1 MQSGD
6 YAHSANATASPA
18 NTKEQRP
25 AGISRSVVCLCLAFA
40 LLVSPGHA
48 RADLDDRDFVGS
60 FLGNDAEAGNFFGT
74 EIQSDK
80 HTTGAEFFLEKTLSK
95 RSSVGLIW
103 GLQQL
108 STPGGQSAFGTDN
121 LSIFYKYVF
130 LTHQHHELAVAISPL
145 VEVTTGDR
153 RVGADNHNRVGGEL
167 LLAKGLGD
175 LPEPLRHFRPL
186 AVEGEFG
193 FDHPVDGITNQSI
206 FGFVELEYSLSYFN
220 DKVRPLRPFWSMHD
234 LVPHVELDYGQL
246 LNSRRGGTAP
256 DFRVTPGLTFV
267 SPRFVVKAGVMIA
280 ANGAAPSDDRV
291 AFVGLIGFP
300 LDALIP
306 ALGRNLF

>member
-1 MQSGD
+1 MIE
-6 YAHSANATASPA
+6 H
-18 NTKEQRP
+18 RP
-25 AGISRSVVCLCLAFA
+25 AGISRLVVCICLAFV
-40 LLVSPGHA
+40 LLLSLGRA

-60 FLGNDAEAGNFFGT
+60 FLGNDAEADNFFGV
-74 EIQSDK
+74 EIQSDM

-108 STPGGQSAFGTDN
+108 STPGRQSAFGTNN

-130 LTHQHHELAVAISPL
+130 LTLQHHELAVAISPS
-145 VEVTTGDR
+145 VELTTGNSQ
-153 RVGADNHNRVGGEL
+153 VGADNHNRVGGDL
-167 LLAKGLGD
+167 LFAKGLGD
-175 LPEPLRHFRPL
+175 LPESLRHLRPL

-193 FDHPVDGITNQSI
+193 FDHRVDGFSDQST
-206 FGFVELEYSLSYFN
+206 FGFVELEYSLAYLNEGARSP
-220 DKVRPLRPFWSMHD
+220 RSFWSMHD
-234 LVPHVELDYGQL
+234 LVPHVELDYNQL
-246 LNSRRGGTAP
+246 LNSGSAGTAP

-267 SPRFVVKAGVMIA
+267 SPRFVVKAGVTIA
-280 ANGAAPSDDRV
+280 VNGAAPSGDRL

>member
-1 MQSGD
+1 VLGTNITGSRVNPIE
-6 YAHSANATASPA
+6 H
-18 NTKEQRP
+18 RP
-25 AGISRSVVCLCLAFA
+25 AGISRSVVCLCLSLA
-40 LLVSPGHA
+40 LLASPRRA

-60 FLGNDAEAGNFFGT
+60 FLGNDAEADNFFGV
-74 EIQSDK
+74 EVVSDQL
-80 HTTGAEFFLEKTLSK
+80 TTGAEFFLEKTLSK
-95 RSSVGLIW
+95 RSSVGLTW

-108 STPGGQSAFGTDN
+108 SAPGRQSAFGTDN

-130 LTHQHHELAVAISPL
+130 LTLQHHELAVAVSPS
-145 VEVTTGDR
+145 VEVTTGNR
-153 RVGADNHNRVGGEL
+153 RVGADNHNRVGGDL
-167 LLAKGLGD
+167 LFAKGLGD
-175 LPEPLRHFRPL
+175 LPESLRHFRPL
-186 AVEGEFG
+186 AIEGEFG
-193 FDHPVDGITNQSI
+193 FDHPVDGFSNQSA
-206 FGFVELEYSLSYFN
+206 FGFLELEYSLSYFN
-220 DKVRPLRPFWSMHD
+220 KTVRARRPFWSMHD
-234 LVPHVELDYGQL
+234 LVSHVELDYDQL

-280 ANGAAPSDDRV
+280 VNGAAPSGDRL